1 MRHIIE
7 ILKASALISIC
18 FLAVTLGLGIRSV
31 ATNLNKSLNLV
42 NAQKTG
48 VIAVLND
55 DLSNLRLSLDN
66 ANKAAIDERL
76 FLEKTQPDEV
86 KRVNVI
92 LDNANKL
99 IQGSTKDEAQL
110 TQRATLTIDAG
121 TDAVKGLL
129 PLEAQLGRDSETLN
143 KSLEGVNTSIK
154 DIDALVNDPA
164 NVKTLNN
171 VQEGTAAM
179 AGAAKDGQQWLHSAL
194 HPGWV
199 KKVWGI
205 TLDVAHVFNPL

>member
-1 MRHIIE
+1 MQRILDA
-7 ILKASALISIC
+7 LKAGALLSVC
-18 FLAVTLGLGIRSV
+18 FLGIVAGVEVHSLAPGVSKAINQVT
-31 ATNLNKSLNLV
+31 APKSG
-42 NAQKTG
+42 T
-48 VIAVLND
+48 IALLND
-55 DLSNLRLSLDN
+55 NLRNLRLTIDN

-76 FLEKTQPDEV
+76 FLETTQPAEV
-86 KRVNVI
+86 AKVNGI
-92 LDNANKL
+92 LDSANSL
-99 IQGSTKDEAQL
+99 IKGSMRDEAQL
-110 TQRATLTIDAG
+110 TQRASLTLDAG

-129 PLEAQLGRDSETLN
+129 PLETQLRKDSETLN
-143 KSLEGVNTSIK
+143 KSLEGINTSVDGIN
-154 DIDALVNDPA
+154 ALVNNPA

-199 KKVWGI
+199 RKVWGI